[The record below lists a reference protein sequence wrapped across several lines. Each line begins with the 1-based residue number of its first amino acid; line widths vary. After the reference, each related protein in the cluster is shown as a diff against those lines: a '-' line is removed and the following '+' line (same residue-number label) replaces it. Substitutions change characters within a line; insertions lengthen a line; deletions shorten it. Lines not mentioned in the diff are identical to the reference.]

1 MELEPEVK
9 YMNKG
14 LAQGVQELKRFHH
27 VGKRVTYEAVQKLFL
42 ERFKYCDISTGQ
54 AAVMIRIV
62 QLKDRFFIAGTPKLN
77 LVGLYHLKS
86 YMVQYF
92 GILKGINSWMGIPTV
107 LEHREMQEMKRAAW
121 LRAHDDM
128 VLVQPDVCGSG
139 THSDSG
145 DTDVEDKLETGVSLS
160 FESWWPI
167 QASD

>member
-1 MELEPEVK
+1 
-9 YMNKG
+9 
-14 LAQGVQELKRFHH
+14 
-27 VGKRVTYEAVQKLFL
+27 
-42 ERFKYCDISTGQ
+42 
-54 AAVMIRIV
+54 MIRIV

-128 VLVQPDVCGSG
+128 VLVQSDVCGSG

-145 DTDVEDKLETGVSLS
+145 DTDVEDKLETRTVEVDLRRVVVGEEVMG
-160 FESWWPI
+160 
-167 QASD
+167 QTDRR